1 MRRSCEM
8 PRALLVT
15 IDDAAESGRTGI
27 EDDDDVAAATDD
39 DVTMM
44 TSRRRRVST
53 RRCY

>member
-27 EDDDDVAAATDD
+27 EDDDVAAATDD

-53 RRCY
+53 RRC